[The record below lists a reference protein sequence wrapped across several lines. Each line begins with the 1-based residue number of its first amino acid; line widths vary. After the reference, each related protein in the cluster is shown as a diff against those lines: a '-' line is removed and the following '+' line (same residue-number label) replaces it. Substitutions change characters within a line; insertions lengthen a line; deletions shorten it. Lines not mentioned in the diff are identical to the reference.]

1 MILSEKRNT
10 HDIHLV
16 WDDMT
21 TYNDIGAAVFQQCP
35 EGIVV
40 LNDSGVLSAN
50 EAFAALVGYGPEEII
65 GRPLDVHLIPEGS
78 GRFTRLW
85 TRVLSHDSPER
96 CKTSLIHNDG
106 RRIEVECLLNP
117 VVWAGDAAALIFFRE
132 TGRLKEIEEQLKMTT
147 DKLSFFSKWVKKNTA
162 EIIEM
167 NRRLNSEMKKRNAAE
182 KMRDESDERF
192 RAMAEVI
199 PEVFWMYSHHEK
211 KLLYVSP
218 AFEKIY
224 GRPSDEYYRNPELWL
239 QVVHPDDV
247 DFVRESLDNH
257 FGKEREVE
265 YRILHPDWSIRWI
278 RDRIFPIK
286 DDQGEIVH
294 IVGFCEDITGRKHLE
309 EELRLLSITDGLTGL
324 YNQRHFFKKIAEE
337 IERAKRISYPL
348 CLILFDLDNFK
359 QYNDLHGHLKGDDL
373 LREVGRVT
381 QGVIRKGVDTAFRY
395 GGDEFVIIFP
405 NMTEEGA
412 RVLEKRIRVV
422 IQEKIHE
429 IGISVGIS
437 QLKEHDTA
445 ETFIDA
451 ADNAMYLDKEVRKK
465 NKDLPPP

>member
-1 MILSEKRNT
+1 LIRN
-10 HDIHLV
+10 
-16 WDDMT
+16 DMKG
-21 TYNDIGAAVFQQCP
+21 YNDIGAAVFQECP
-35 EGIVV
+35 EGIVI

-50 EAFAALVGYGPEEII
+50 GAFADLVGCGTEEIV
-65 GRPLDVHLIPEGS
+65 GRPLDAHLTPEGS
-78 GRFTRLW
+78 RGFAKLCI
-85 TRVLSHDSPER
+85 RVISHDSLER
-96 CKTSLIHNDG
+96 CKTSLVHNDN
-106 RRIEVECLLNP
+106 RRIEVECVLCP

-132 TGRLKEIEEQLKMTT
+132 TGRLKEMEQQLKMTT
-147 DKLSFFSKWVKKNTA
+147 DKLSFFSKWVKKSTA
-162 EIIEM
+162 EIIGM
-167 NRRLNSEMKKRNAAE
+167 NKRLNSEIKKRNAAE
-182 KMRDESDERF
+182 KMRDESVQRF

-218 AFEKIY
+218 AFERIY

-239 QVVHPDDV
+239 QVVHPDDI

-278 RDRIFPIK
+278 RDRIFPVK
-286 DDQGEIVH
+286 DEQGEIVH

-337 IERAKRISYPL
+337 IERAERISYPL
-348 CLILFDLDNFK
+348 CLLLFDLDNFK

-381 QGVIRKGVDTAFRY
+381 QKVIRKGVDTAFRY

-412 RVLEKRIRVV
+412 RVLEKRIRLV
-422 IQEKIHE
+422 IREEIHE

-451 ADNAMYLDKEVRKK
+451 ADNAMYLDKEMRKK
-465 NKDLPPP
+465 NKHLPPP